1 MSDKV
6 KDESTKLK
14 ESKDEFKLEVVK
26 AFSSL
31 LTAAFGLVAALAWN
45 DAIKTTIN
53 NFFDKG
59 IDITMGQFAAL
70 YFYAIIVTLI
80 AVMFTI
86 LIARSSRKIKLRIEK
101 AEVE

>member
-6 KDESTKLK
+6 TDKSNKLK
-14 ESKDEFKLEVVK
+14 ESKDEFRLEVIK

-59 IDITMGQFAAL
+59 IDITLGQFAAL
-70 YFYAIIVTLI
+70 YFYAIIVTII
-80 AVMFTI
+80 AVLFTI
-86 LIARSSRKIKLRIEK
+86 LIARSSRKVKSRIEK
-101 AEVE
+101 AEAE

>member
-1 MSDKV
+1 MSEKV
-6 KDESTKLK
+6 TDISNKLK
-14 ESKDEFKLEVVK
+14 ESKDEFRLEVIK

-59 IDITMGQFAAL
+59 IDITLGQFAAL

-80 AVMFTI
+80 AVLFTI
-86 LIARSSRKIKLRIEK
+86 LIARSSRKVKSRIEK
-101 AEVE
+101 SEAK